1 MPTAEQTE
9 RFRRDLSAL
18 AGGPPKRLGVAVS
31 GGPDSL
37 ALLLLAHSAFEGRIE
52 TATVDHRLRPESADE
67 AALVARI
74 CRDLGVPH
82 AILADPAVPIAGASA
97 QAQARALRYRLLG
110 GWAGE
115 RGIALLATAH
125 HADDQAE
132 TVLMRLARGAG
143 LGGLSGIRSR
153 RDEGEVTVLRPL
165 LGWRRR
171 ELAAVVAEAG
181 LAAADDP
188 SNRSDAY
195 DRTRFRALLAG
206 SDLLPAARLAAAA
219 AHLGKA
225 EEALAWAAEREWQ
238 ARARAEEGC
247 ILLDPG
253 GLPAELLRRV
263 SARAIEA
270 VRGDR
275 GDWRRDKLAAILA
288 EVAAGGRAT
297 LAGVQLTGG
306 PVWRFEREPPRRAG

>member
-110 GWAGE
+110 GWAGA

-143 LGGLSGIRSR
+143 LGGLSSIRSR